1 MNSVS
6 RSSCVCLLPLA
17 IALSLTACA
26 TRGAHD
32 AVALAD
38 SVEQGS
44 AGATLE
50 EGQRIFRYDTFGD
63 ETQWTGKLRLHEVVN
78 DKMQPVEALALG
90 LKVDMDKLDLSKFI
104 LHNPLAAGGTR
115 ELLRQDAVVGLKAT
129 FDAKGNIATLGVTC
143 ALCHSTV
150 DNAML
155 PGIGHRLDGW
165 PNRDLDPGAII
176 AMSPA
181 LSAEQKAVYTSWGK
195 GMYDPRY
202 NQDKKNGPV
211 VIPPAFGLKGVHP
224 IIFTG
229 DGQEIS
235 YWNRY
240 VAVTQMG
247 GHGTFKDPRIGTTG
261 VDVTNGTDDLVS
273 SKLPALQAY
282 QISLPSPPPPKGSFN
297 AEAAQR
303 GEQLF
308 RGTAG
313 CAGCHSGPLFTDAGT
328 RLHDPS
334 EVVSEPEAAG
344 VPSYASR
351 SATKKYRTTPLK
363 GVWQHAPYFHNGSAK
378 TLEAVVTTYNERKS
392 LGLSKAQVSD
402 VAEYLKSL

>member
-1 MNSVS
+1 MNTVS
-6 RSSCVCLLPLA
+6 RSSGIYVLCLA
-17 IALSLTACA
+17 MALSLGACA
-26 TRGAHD
+26 KHGAQD
-32 AVALAD
+32 AAALGD
-38 SVEQGS
+38 GVEQGS
-44 AGATLE
+44 AGAMLA

-63 ETQWTGKLRLHEVVN
+63 ETHWTNELQLHKVVN

-90 LKVDMDKLDLSKFI
+90 LKVDMDKLDLNKFI
-104 LHNPLAAGGTR
+104 AHNPLAAGGTR

-129 FDAKGNIATLGVTC
+129 FDANGDIATLGTTC

-165 PNRDLDPGAII
+165 PNRDLNPGAII
-176 AMSPA
+176 AMSPT
-181 LSAEQKAVYTSWGK
+181 LSAEQKAVYESWGK

-229 DGQEIS
+229 DGQDIS

-247 GHGTFKDPRIGTTG
+247 GHGTFTDPRIGDGG
-261 VDVTNGTDDLVS
+261 VNVTNGTDDLVS

-282 QISLPSPPPPKGSFN
+282 QISLPSPLPPKSSFN

-303 GEQLF
+303 GEKLF
-308 RGTAG
+308 RGAAG

-363 GVWQHAPYFHNGSAK
+363 GVWQHPPYFHNGSAK
-378 TLEAVVTTYNERKS
+378 TLAAVVSTYNERKS
-392 LGLSKAQVSD
+392 LGLSKSDVDD